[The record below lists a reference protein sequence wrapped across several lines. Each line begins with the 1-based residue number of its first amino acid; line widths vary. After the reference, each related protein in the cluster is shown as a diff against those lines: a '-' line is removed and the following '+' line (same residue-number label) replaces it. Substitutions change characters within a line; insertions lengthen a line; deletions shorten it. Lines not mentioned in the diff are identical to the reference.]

1 MDRLWQRTDVVYG
14 QTFAQQTDRGTPD
27 SIDRKIHQEV
37 DLAMAMAELAM
48 ASRP

>member
-27 SIDRKIHQEV
+27 SIDREIHQEV
-37 DLAMAMAELAM
+37 DLRMAIAELAM
-48 ASRP
+48 ASCP